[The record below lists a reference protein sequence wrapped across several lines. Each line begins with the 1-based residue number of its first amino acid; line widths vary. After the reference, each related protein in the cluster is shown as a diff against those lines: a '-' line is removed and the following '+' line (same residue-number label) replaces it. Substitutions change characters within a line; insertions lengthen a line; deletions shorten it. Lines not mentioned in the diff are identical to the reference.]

1 MAGKTYVVKTT
12 NIPNYTGI
20 DAGNVAFANGE
31 AVISDD
37 RMADWFRE
45 HEGYSV
51 EEVAAEP
58 KTRSAAKKA
67 E

>member
-1 MAGKTYVVKTT
+1 MAVKTYVVKVVS
-12 NIPNYTGI
+12 NPGFTGI

-31 AVISDD
+31 AIINDE

-51 EEVAAEP
+51 EEVA
-58 KTRSAAKKA
+58 KKAAKT